1 MAPAAE
7 PTRRGSDFDEVLGEE
22 RRRLYGIAH
31 AILRD
36 ASLAEDAVQDALVRA
51 WRSWDSLR
59 DESARPAWLVRITVN
74 QCLNGRRTRLRHLVV
89 ALAHSQAAPA
99 DTRLDGRLLDLDR
112 AVVRL
117 SPRQRAALV
126 LHYHHGYS
134 VDECSDLMGCR
145 PGSVRTHIARA
156 LAALRKEMAA

>member
-7 PTRRGSDFDEVLGEE
+7 PTRRGLDFDDVLREE
-22 RRRLYGIAH
+22 RGHLYGVAH

-36 ASLAEDAVQDALVRA
+36 GPLAEDAVQDALVRA

-59 DESARPAWLVRITVN
+59 DESARRAWLVRITVN
-74 QCLNGRRTRLRHLVV
+74 QCLNGRRTRLRRLVV
-89 ALAHSQAAPA
+89 ELTHREAAAA
-99 DTRLDGRLLDLDR
+99 DPRLDGRLLDLDR
-112 AVVRL
+112 GVLRL

-134 VDECSDLMGCR
+134 VDECADLMGCR

-156 LAALRKEMAA
+156 LDALRREMAA